1 MKRQHLDSILERL
14 AARRAVVLVT
24 ELATGEARLVD
35 PYGDGGDAG
44 GDAELLQAAR
54 AAAERGQCARL
65 ERPGGALFLRI
76 YDAPIEV
83 VIVGAVHVA
92 QSLAPMVQLAGYPV
106 TVVDPRRAF
115 ATEERFRGVPLVHEW
130 PDEAF
135 ARIGIGRRTAVV
147 ALTHDPKIDDPAVAA
162 ALRAGAFYVGA
173 LGSRKTQS
181 GRRERLKAMGFGEE
195 DLARIH
201 GPIGLSIG
209 AVSTGEIAVSILAEL
224 VAVLRG
230 RDGA

>member
-1 MKRQHLDSILERL
+1 
-14 AARRAVVLVT
+14 
-24 ELATGEARLVD
+24 
-35 PYGDGGDAG
+35 
-44 GDAELLQAAR
+44 
-54 AAAERGQCARL
+54 
-65 ERPGGALFLRI
+65 
-76 YDAPIEV
+76 
-83 VIVGAVHVA
+83 
-92 QSLAPMVQLAGYPV
+92 
-106 TVVDPRRAF
+106 VDPRRAF
-115 ATEERFRGVPLVHEW
+115 ATEERFRGIPLVHEW

-181 GRRERLKAMGFGEE
+181 GRRERLKAMGFGED

-209 AVSTGEIAVSILAEL
+209 AVSTGEIAVSVLAEL

-230 RDGA
+230 ASSSSA